1 MAQARGNTKKIQING
16 LELAYERHGKG
27 LPLVLLHGYPLD
39 HSIWEPLLPL
49 LENDF
54 DLIVPDLRGFGQSQV
69 AVKDYA
75 ISDFAADVAGLLD
88 HLKIEKAAVVGHSMG
103 GYAALAFAR
112 AYPGRLTGLGLVSSQ
127 ALADTPDGKAGRYKQ
142 AEAILANGVIDVAET
157 MSAKLTARPELQ
169 AWSKAL
175 ILRQPSA
182 GLAGALRAMAERPD
196 STSLLSGFALPFFL
210 VHGLAD
216 ALIPIE
222 RARSVKAAL
231 PGAHLTEIPDA
242 GHLPMMEAPQKT
254 AEAFKA
260 FL

>member
-1 MAQARGNTKKIQING
+1 MKRITLNG
-16 LELAYERHGKG
+16 ISIAYERHGKG
-27 LPLVLLHGYPLD
+27 RPLVLLHGYPLD
-39 HSIWEPLLPL
+39 HSIWEPLVPL

-54 DLIVPDLRGFGQSQV
+54 DVILPDLRGFGKSQ
-69 AVKDYA
+69 AGGQNYA

-88 HLKIEKAAVVGHSMG
+88 QLEIEKAAVVGHSMG

-112 AYPGRLTGLGLVSSQ
+112 AYPGRLAGLGLVSSQ
-127 ALADTPDGKAGRYKQ
+127 ALADTPEGKARRYKQ
-142 AEAILANGVIDVAET
+142 AEAILANGVSDVAET
-157 MSAKLTARPELQ
+157 MSPKLTARLDLQ

-175 ILRQPSA
+175 IMHQPPA
-182 GLAGALRAMAERPD
+182 GLALALRAMAERPD
-196 STSLLSGFALPFFL
+196 STSLLSGFASPFIL

-222 RARSVKAAL
+222 RARSVKAAA

-254 AEAFKA
+254 AEAFKV
-260 FL
+260 LL